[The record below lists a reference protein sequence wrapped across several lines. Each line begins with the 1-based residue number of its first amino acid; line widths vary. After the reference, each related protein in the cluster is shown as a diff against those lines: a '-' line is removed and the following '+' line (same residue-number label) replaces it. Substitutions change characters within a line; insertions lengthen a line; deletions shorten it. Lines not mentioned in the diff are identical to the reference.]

1 MAEHNLTIKAT
12 LDTSSVQR
20 ELDQINRNVMTMN
33 GATGVS
39 GSTRNSAGGIGN
51 LNKISTAIDRLNRTI
66 DKLSNQMTR
75 MGQQAVDRSREVIS
89 RRGGV
94 VDVGSPVA
102 PVAHVARGKAGPKT
116 GLGAWVKANRFS
128 RVDAMP
134 LFMMASWGRQMGSS
148 LEDLGMDATGSTL
161 SFLGDVAGG
170 AATGA
175 IRGGPWGA
183 AIGGLIGGLTSATK
197 ALKEWEA
204 ALKAMRDG
212 LSQQSRMLSDAINAQ
227 YHNRKFEETQDA
239 LDEIKN
245 GDYGD
250 YTKKVKLQDLLKDLK
265 EKEKSLTERRDEW
278 ENTVLKND
286 RDAIKWMNQRI
297 DKYEKIQETPLG

>member
-39 GSTRNSAGGIGN
+39 GSTRTSAGGIGN

-75 MGQQAVDRSREVIS
+75 MGQQAMDRGREVMA
-89 RRGGV
+89 RGGGV

-102 PVAHVARGKAGPKT
+102 QVARGRGGPKT
-116 GLGAWVKANRFS
+116 AIGQWVKANRFA
-128 RVDAMP
+128 RNDTMP

-148 LEDLGMDATGSTL
+148 LEDLGMDATGGTL

-183 AIGGLIGGLTSATK
+183 AIGGLIAGLTSATK
-197 ALKEWEA
+197 ALKEWEIE
-204 ALKAMRDG
+204 LKKMHDG
-212 LSQQSRMLSDAINAQ
+212 LSRQSRMLSDAINAQ
-227 YHNRKFEETQDA
+227 YHNREFEE
-239 LDEIKN
+239 K
-245 GDYGD
+245 
-250 YTKKVKLQDLLKDLK
+250 
-265 EKEKSLTERRDEW
+265 
-278 ENTVLKND
+278 
-286 RDAIKWMNQRI
+286 
-297 DKYEKIQETPLG
+297 